1 MTITNRE
8 LGISF
13 LGAAA
18 TIGGALLFWGAVPV
32 LPQPIAGIGIG
43 HLVWPVL
50 FAAATAFALQVW
62 FRLSGP
68 SLPLSWPGLPKQLE
82 PEAVAYL
89 LKVRRLFRDG
99 AWSLLLTGVVMAW
112 AETRDAPVVFY
123 NIVGLVGIF
132 LGLWAARPTSTVPLA
147 LWVVPTLGGLSGL
160 VQNLS
165 EPRLYYGLLSGAGL
179 VLVSMAT
186 VDLVSLR
193 FPRAALMFGF
203 PRYRLLGLSLI
214 AILFYQGWSA
224 RYGFVESPL
233 MLGLTAAAGAT
244 YLANVLCKITVAVP
258 SRWSRASG
266 SLRPAADL
274 CMAASCGLAAWA
286 LLSILPNTS
295 AFLLGEWP
303 DHQLGHAS
311 LAHFSHV
318 FDARNLVA
326 AFCGAMVYAMRLPKT
341 VEDGTSPR
349 YVLLTKAATYG
360 LAGYLGWL
368 STAKLAPLGHGY
380 PLLGATIGCGLFAV
394 ALALLVG
401 CFTSAWRGLAK
412 AAADWLSQSPS
423 RAFWLGASLVWYGLL
438 VRPLI
443 YDMLSFAPI
452 YEWMAVLAFAVVAFY
467 RMRQAVRAELLPES
481 SAPPSWNNWSR
492 HAPDTREH
500 GDARLDALLAPIQHY
515 VDTGEW
521 SYVWRYVLA
530 LLLRNQV
537 PLENI
542 SEVFEP
548 MRRCHLAVAKRRVFR
563 KPKHK
568 LLEKWRRQALAET
581 MARAERAL
589 SLPKSPLETVD
600 ENRLLRTARPFLDVG
615 DDPKNIAV
623 LLAAVYWQKGA
634 DIDDAAALWFPLIT
648 LDNQDAPPLEPTSRK
663 IIDRLSRRRGSRRA
677 HWNLARRQRMIG
689 GAIVHLFGEGT
700 YQDLAVAL
708 SNSAMSVS
716 LGDSW
721 KYRRHR
727 IPQRRA
733 VEIIPRN
740 GSGYL
745 IRSGEHPNDY
755 MASSRFERQPILPG
769 DRPSGNTT

>member
-1 MTITNRE
+1 MARGWSWYPWPPLTWSVCGFPGSPRCSGFPGT
-8 LGISF
+8 G
-13 LGAAA
+13 
-18 TIGGALLFWGAVPV
+18 LLV
-32 LPQPIAGIGIG
+32 
-43 HLVWPVL
+43 
-50 FAAATAFALQVW
+50 
-62 FRLSGP
+62 
-68 SLPLSWPGLPKQLE
+68 
-82 PEAVAYL
+82 
-89 LKVRRLFRDG
+89 
-99 AWSLLLTGVVMAW
+99 
-112 AETRDAPVVFY
+112 
-123 NIVGLVGIF
+123 
-132 LGLWAARPTSTVPLA
+132 LA
-147 LWVVPTLGGLSGL
+147 LIAMLS
-160 VQNLS
+160 
-165 EPRLYYGLLSGAGL
+165 
-179 VLVSMAT
+179 
-186 VDLVSLR
+186 
-193 FPRAALMFGF
+193 
-203 PRYRLLGLSLI
+203 
-214 AILFYQGWSA
+214 YQGWSEQ
-224 RYGFVESPL
+224 YGFLKSLL
-233 MLGLTAAAGAT
+233 MPGLAAAAGVT
-244 YLANVLCKITVAVP
+244 YLANVLSKVADAIPPHWSPV
-258 SRWSRASG
+258 SRSSG
-266 SLRPAADL
+266 PAADL
-274 CMAASCGLAAWA
+274 CMAASCGLAVWA
-286 LLSILPNTS
+286 LLSALPNTS

-303 DHQLGHAS
+303 DHQLGHVS

-318 FDARNLVA
+318 FDARNLIT
-326 AFCGAMVYAMRLPKT
+326 AFCAAMVYAVRLPKT
-341 VEDGTSPR
+341 VDGSIALR
-349 YVLLTKAATYG
+349 YVLLTKAASYG
-360 LAGYLGWL
+360 LAGGLVWL
-368 STAKLAPLGHGY
+368 TTAKLAPLGHGY

-401 CFTSAWRGLAK
+401 CFTSGWRGLAK
-412 AAADWLSQSPS
+412 VAADWLSRSSS
-423 RAFWLGASLVWYGLL
+423 RSFWLGASLVWYGLL

-452 YEWMAVLAFAVVAFY
+452 YEWMAVLAFAVVVFY

-492 HAPDTREH
+492 HTPDTREH
-500 GDARLDALLAPIQHY
+500 GDARLDALLAPIQHF

-563 KPKHK
+563 KPKQK
-568 LLEKWRRQALAET
+568 LLEKWRRQALAEA

-600 ENRLLRTARPFLDVG
+600 ESRLLRTARPFLDVG

-634 DIDDAAALWFPLIT
+634 GIDDAAALWFPLIT
-648 LDNQDAPPLEPTSRK
+648 LDNRDAPPFEPTSRK

-689 GAIVHLFGEGT
+689 GAIAHLFGEGT

-708 SNSAMSVS
+708 ANSEMSVS

-733 VEIIPRN
+733 VEIIPGN
-740 GSGYL
+740 GLGYL
-745 IRSGEHPNDY
+745 IRSVENPNNY
-755 MASSRFERQPILPG
+755 MVLRRFERQPILPG

>member
-1 MTITNRE
+1 MTVTNRE

-18 TIGGALLFWGAVPV
+18 TIVAALVAWGAVPMD
-32 LPQPIAGIGIG
+32 LGIRIG
-43 HLVWPVL
+43 HLVWPVMFSAVVAVL
-50 FAAATAFALQVW
+50 LQAWLWLCSPPRVAF
-62 FRLSGP
+62 
-68 SLPLSWPGLPKQLE
+68 WPGLPKVLR
-82 PEAVAYL
+82 PEAASYL
-89 LKVRRLFRDG
+89 LKVRTLCRD
-99 AWSLLLTGVVMAW
+99 ASWTLLLTGVLVVW
-112 AETRDAPVVFY
+112 VGTRDAATVFY
-123 NIVGLVGIF
+123 NCIGLAGFF
-132 LGLWAARPTSTVPLA
+132 LALWEAIPTSKIPFA
-147 LWVVPTLGGLSGL
+147 LWVVLLLGGLSGL

-165 EPRLYYGLLSGAGL
+165 EPRLYYSLLGGAGL
-179 VLVSMAT
+179 VLASMAS
-186 VDLVSLR
+186 VDLVSLL
-193 FPRAALMFGF
+193 FPRVALMFGF

-224 RYGFVESPL
+224 RYGFLESPL
-233 MLGLTAAAGAT
+233 MLGLAVAAGAT
-244 YLANVLCKITVAVP
+244 YLANVLRKVADAVP
-258 SRWSRASG
+258 PQWSPASR
-266 SLRPAADL
+266 SLGPAADL
-274 CMAASCGLAAWA
+274 CMAASCGLAVWA
-286 LLSILPNTS
+286 LISALPNAS
-295 AFLLGEWP
+295 ALLLGQWP
-303 DHQLGHAS
+303 NHQFGHAS

-318 FDARNLVA
+318 FDARNLIT
-326 AFCGAMVYAMRLPKT
+326 AFCAAMVYAVRLPKR
-341 VEDGTSPR
+341 VDGSIALR
-349 YVLLTKAATYG
+349 YVLLTKATSYG
-360 LAGYLGWL
+360 LAGGLVWL
-368 STAKLAPLGHGY
+368 TTAKLAPLGHGY

-401 CFTSAWRGLAK
+401 CFISGWRGLAK
-412 AAADWLSQSPS
+412 VAADWLSRSSS

-452 YEWMAVLAFAVVAFY
+452 YEWMAVLVFAVVAFY

-563 KPKHK
+563 KPKQK
-568 LLEKWRRQALAET
+568 LLAKWRRQALAET
-581 MARAERAL
+581 MVRAERAL

-600 ENRLLRTARPFLDVG
+600 ESRLLRTARPFLDVG
-615 DDPKNIAV
+615 NDPKNIAV

-634 DIDDAAALWFPLIT
+634 GIDDAAALWFPLIT
-648 LDNQDAPPLEPTSRK
+648 LDNRDAPPFEPAPRK
-663 IIDRLSRRRGSRRA
+663 IIDLLSRRRGSKRA

-689 GAIVHLFGEGT
+689 GAMAHLFGEGT

-733 VEIIPRN
+733 VEIISLN

-755 MASSRFERQPILPG
+755 MVLRRFERQPILPG